1 MKKCQEDQ
9 EAQEAEENEE
19 MMRENNHR
27 EVLEKLKEGFK
38 LKNQSSLISQ
48 EVFKE
53 VLALNQVFRIKLVHQ
68 LKKFWKNTK
77 DKIR

>member
-1 MKKCQEDQ
+1 
-9 EAQEAEENEE
+9 
-19 MMRENNHR
+19 MMRENNHK

-38 LKNQSSLISQ
+38 LKNQSFLINQ
-48 EVFKE
+48 EAFKE
-53 VLALNQVFRIKLVHQ
+53 VLALNQVFKIKLVLQ